1 MSKLCLFCDICSIPH
16 NASFENPYIYFF
28 VKALCRLYVDN
39 HPIECKKCSYS
50 VVRGE
55 KGWGDFMF
63 HYSLVKLVR
72 CYSNKLDKPLR
83 DKIIKLY
90 KPLRFTPRF
99 AHSSIDQKIWHHQKL
114 SVIIEFEKSILT
126 SQTIVMDHLLSAHS
140 KCSVRNRFSS
150 IFCYSADVT
159 PDRLH
164 ELLSVLPSIKK
175 VYLNRKIV
183 ALPKS
188 NVYTKS
194 SVSFKHLPQH
204 VTGQG
209 VTIAIVDTGV
219 SKHDDLKGRI
229 SGFVDFISHRTQAYD
244 DNGHGTH
251 CAGIAAGNGRHSN
264 GEYRGVAPEANIIGV
279 KVLDHKGTGTIET
292 IIQGI
297 EWCITYN
304 QNNPNQPIHVISIS
318 LGIHATKYQSELDD
332 PIVKIVEEAWRA
344 GITVVT
350 AAGNSGPDPFTI
362 SSPGISEQIITV
374 GALDSP
380 FYRGHEEMNT
390 ASFSSRGPTIY
401 GKPKPDLL
409 APGVDL
415 VSLRVPGSSIDRS
428 QKNHRVGKHYTRM
441 SGTSMSTPYCAG
453 VCALLLQSNKL
464 LAPDTIKNLL
474 IEGATTSHL
483 ASIGQINIEN
493 SLHLLKRKE
502 V

>member
-1 MSKLCLFCDICSIPH
+1 M
-16 NASFENPYIYFF
+16 
-28 VKALCRLYVDN
+28 
-39 HPIECKKCSYS
+39 
-50 VVRGE
+50 RGE

-63 HYSLVKLVR
+63 HYSLVRLVR

-83 DKIIKLY
+83 DKILRLY
-90 KPLRFTPRF
+90 KPLRLTPRF
-99 AHSSIDQKIWHHQKL
+99 VHSSIDKTMWHHQKL
-114 SVIIEFEKSILT
+114 SVIIEFEKTNFL
-126 SQTIVMDHLLSAHS
+126 SQVIVMDHLLSAHN

-159 PDRLH
+159 PDRLY
-164 ELLSVLPSIKK
+164 ELLSVFSTIKK
-175 VYLNRKIV
+175 VYLNRKII

-188 NVYTKS
+188 EVYTKS
-194 SVSFKHLPQH
+194 SVSYKHPQH
-204 VTGQG
+204 TFTGKG

-219 SKHDDLKGRI
+219 FKHDDLKGRI
-229 SGFVDFISHRTQAYD
+229 SGFVDFINHRTEAYD

-251 CAGIAAGNGRHSN
+251 CAGIAAGNGHHSY
-264 GEYRGVAPEANIIGV
+264 GDYRGVAPEANIIGV

-297 EWCITYN
+297 EWCINYN
-304 QNNPNQPIHVISIS
+304 RENPNRPIHILSIS
-318 LGIHATKYQSELDD
+318 LGIHATKYQTELDD

-344 GITVVT
+344 GMTVVT
-350 AAGNSGPDPFTI
+350 AAGNSGPDPYTI
-362 SSPGISEQIITV
+362 SSPGVSEQIITV
-374 GALDSP
+374 GAMDSTHY
-380 FYRGHEEMNT
+380 FEQKESNT

-428 QKNHRVGKHYTRM
+428 QKAHRVGKYYTRM

-453 VCALLLQSNKL
+453 VCALFLQANNQL
-464 LAPDTIKNLL
+464 TPAIIKRLL
-474 IEGATTSHL
+474 IDGASTSHVG
-483 ASIGQINIEN
+483 SIGQVNIEN
-493 SLHLLKRKE
+493 SLHLLKKKD